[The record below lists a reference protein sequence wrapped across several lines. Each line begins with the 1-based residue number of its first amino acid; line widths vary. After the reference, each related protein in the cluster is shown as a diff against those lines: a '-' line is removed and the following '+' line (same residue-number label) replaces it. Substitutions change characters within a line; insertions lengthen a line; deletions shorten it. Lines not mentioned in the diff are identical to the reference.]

1 MTDQH
6 PIITPPSDLRWL
18 WREQAPRY
26 RDGGAGREE
35 WLMERAAG
43 WGYDQRG
50 EVNEAQLQK
59 ARDEELEA
67 CCESL
72 RHEYGHYEEGADFA
86 LKLRAARRSK
96 PPTLAEQGL
105 TALRSTPCTEQ
116 CHYDALLAALNRLK
130 QLEDSNG

>member
-1 MTDQH
+1 MTDH
-6 PIITPPSDLRWL
+6 PITPPPELVQQWASESLATQNL
-18 WREQAPRY
+18 CN
-26 RDGGAGREE
+26 
-35 WLMERAAG
+35 RAAQ

-59 ARDEELEA
+59 ARDEVLEA
-67 CCESL
+67 TLAEVSFLTSRAQLLL
-72 RHEYGHYEEGADFA
+72 RRLDPDS
-86 LKLRAARRSK
+86 RPK

-116 CHYDALLAALNRLK
+116 HHYDALFAALNRLK